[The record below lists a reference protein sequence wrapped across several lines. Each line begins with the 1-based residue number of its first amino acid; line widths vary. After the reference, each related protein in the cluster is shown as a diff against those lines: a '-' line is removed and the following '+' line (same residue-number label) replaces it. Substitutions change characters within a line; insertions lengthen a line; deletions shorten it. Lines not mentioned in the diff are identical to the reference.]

1 VLLNALRKSEIC
13 YVSGLHA
20 AHGWRLLGAHPH
32 HEGGVTPFEVPV
44 GDRAMLLYLELPSG
58 PECQAVVSIG
68 QIVHDRQQVAELI
81 SHLHSA
87 LALIETPLI

>member
-1 VLLNALRKSEIC
+1 
-13 YVSGLHA
+13 
-20 AHGWRLLGAHPH
+20 
-32 HEGGVTPFEVPV
+32 
-44 GDRAMLLYLELPSG
+44 LELPSG